1 MTKVSI
7 KLIESKNF
15 RSNLNNNKNLD
26 CDQFGGE
33 ASFLLKEIFFH
44 QTTFKVDGEILKV
57 EIV

>member
-1 MTKVSI
+1 MK
-7 KLIESKNF
+7 
-15 RSNLNNNKNLD
+15 KNLD

-33 ASFLLKEIFFH
+33 ASFLLEEIFFH